1 MFYVTKVLTFFLH
14 PFIWII
20 GLLAFITFSK
30 KNKRTKNQLYLLF
43 AMVVFFSNPWI
54 IIQLQ
59 YPFHAPPMPMK
70 ANEKYEI
77 GIVLGGFTS
86 YDRVNKAGH
95 FNMSS
100 DRFIQTALLYKTG
113 RIKKIITSGGRNG
126 MFLEDNF
133 IEAEFI
139 AKNLADLGI
148 PKQDII
154 IEGNSKNTQEN
165 AANTKKILDSLGAIK
180 TKIVLITSA
189 FHIQRAE
196 VTFKN
201 AGVNVRPYPCAFSML
216 PSSVKFS
223 AESLLPSLSA
233 MDAWGGL
240 LKELIGLAYIRMK
253 NEK

>member
-20 GLLAFITFSK
+20 GLLAFIAFSK
-30 KNKRTKNQLYLLF
+30 KGKQKKNQLYLLL

-77 GIVLGGFTS
+77 GVLLGGITS

-113 RIKKIITSGGRNG
+113 RIKKIIASGGRNG

-139 AKNLADLGI
+139 AKNLVDLGI

-189 FHIQRAE
+189 FHIPRAE

-240 LKELIGLAYIRMK
+240 FKELIGLAVIKMK
-253 NEK
+253 S